1 MWPTLILNLVLF
13 SIGLTALIWGANR
26 FIDNSAALAKLMK
39 LSSLLIGIFIIGL
52 GTSTPELLVSVMASW
67 QGSDVALGNAIGS
80 NIANIALILGTTAI
94 LVPIAFKSSI
104 LRTELPILTG
114 ITAIT
119 LFFFSDFLL
128 TRIEALILVLLF
140 VLFLIYSIKKAQKIP
155 DDIYLQEQEKNY
167 QSMEPLNPQP
177 SIPKILF
184 GIILGL
190 LVMLG
195 SSQLLIH
202 SSTAIAKLFNISEI
216 IIGLTIVAIG
226 TSLPEL
232 ASSIAAIKKNEHDLA
247 VGNVIGSNIF
257 NTLVVVGCSGMIKTI
272 TIDRTIFYRD
282 CLTMLL
288 LTLSLFLFGYRF
300 RRPEG
305 QINRLEGIIL
315 VFFYVTYTIFIANS
329 LVASS

>member
-1 MWPTLILNLVLF
+1 MWPTLILNLALF
-13 SIGLTALIWGANR
+13 GIGLTALIWGANR

-80 NIANIALILGTTAI
+80 NIANIALILGATAI
-94 LVPIAFKSSI
+94 LVPIAFKSTI
-104 LRTELPILTG
+104 LRTELPILTA
-114 ITAIT
+114 ITIIT
-119 LFFFSDFLL
+119 LFFFRDYLL
-128 TRIEALILVLLF
+128 TRGEALILVLLF
-140 VLFLIYSIKKAQKIP
+140 ILFLIYSIKKAKKMP
-155 DDIYLQEQEKNY
+155 DDIYLQEQEENY
-167 QSMEPLNPQP
+167 QTTEQLQP
-177 SIPKILF
+177 KSPMPKILF

-195 SSQLLIH
+195 ASQILIH
-202 SSTAIAKLFNISEI
+202 SSTAIAKLFNISEM
-216 IIGLTIVAIG
+216 IIGLTIVAVG

-257 NTLVVVGCSGMIKTI
+257 NTLVVIGCSGIIKNI
-272 TIDRTIFYRD
+272 AIDCTIFYRD
-282 CLTMLL
+282 CMAMLL

-300 RRPEG
+300 KRIEG
-305 QINRLEGIIL
+305 RINRLEGIIL
-315 VFFYVTYTIFIANS
+315 VFFYVAYTIFIAKS
-329 LVASS
+329 FIATS